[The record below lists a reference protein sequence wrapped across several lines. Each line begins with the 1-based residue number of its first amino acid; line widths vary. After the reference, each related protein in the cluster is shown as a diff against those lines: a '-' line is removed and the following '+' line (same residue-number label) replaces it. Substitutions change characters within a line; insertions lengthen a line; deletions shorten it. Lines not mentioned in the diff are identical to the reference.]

1 MKSDFTGP
9 VNIGSEEMVSI
20 NELAQIAID
29 ISGKDIKITN
39 IDGDQFLNKYGFKCP
54 TGVRGRNSDNK
65 LYKEKVGWESS
76 MTLRD
81 GMKKTYTWIQEM
93 VNKKKYGKSSDS
105 N

>member
-1 MKSDFTGP
+1 
-9 VNIGSEEMVSI
+9 MVSI

-39 IDGDQFLNKYGFKCP
+39 IDGDEFVNKYGFKCP

>member
-1 MKSDFTGP
+1 
-9 VNIGSEEMVSI
+9 
-20 NELAQIAID
+20 
-29 ISGKDIKITN
+29 
-39 IDGDQFLNKYGFKCP
+39 
-54 TGVRGRNSDNK
+54 VRGRNSDNK

-93 VNKKKYGKSSDS
+93 VNKKKYGKSSNS